1 MSAFNPLS
9 PDHHARELLTEEI
22 MVMAGRPADDPVKNR
37 ETLAKSTLEQLREL
51 RDAMLEEVL

>member
-22 MVMAGRPADDPVKNR
+22 MVMAGRPVDDPIKNR
-37 ETLAKSTLEQLREL
+37 ETLAKASLEQLREL